1 VSVARP
7 TTRYVRDGDLHIA
20 FQVVGGAPL
29 DVVYVPGW
37 VSHLEAIWEDSRYGA
52 ALRKL
57 TGFARV
63 ILFDKRGTGMS
74 DRVPVDRLPTLEDRM
89 DEIRLVM
96 DAAGVERAALF
107 GSSEGSLLSAVF
119 AASHPDRV
127 SSLILSGGF
136 ARFFPD
142 PPDYPFGMM
151 DADALD
157 LMVEALRDTWGENG
171 EFILGMW
178 APSAAG
184 DPVAVEEFNRFFRL
198 AASPAAGAA
207 FSRLATQGDIRDV
220 LPSIHVPTLVLHRSE
235 DRVAEIGHG
244 RYLADRI
251 AGARFVELPGDEHL
265 WWYGD
270 HDAVL
275 DHVQEFLT
283 GTRRVPDPDRVLATV
298 LFVDV
303 VDSTARAAGLGDHR
317 WRELLERCYE
327 VIRKELEAHR
337 GREVKTLGDGM
348 LATFD
353 GPGRAARCAARAV
366 AEVRGL
372 GLELRTGVHTGEVEV
387 VGEDLGGLA
396 VHIGARVAALAAPG
410 EVLVSST
417 VRDLVAGSG
426 IEFEDRGLHVLK
438 GVPGE
443 WRLFAAIPP

>member
-1 VSVARP
+1 M
-7 TTRYVRDGDLHIA
+7 RDGELHIA
-20 FQVVGGAPL
+20 YQVVGDAPL

-37 VSHLEAIWEDSRYGA
+37 VSHLEAMWEDSRYGT

-63 ILFDKRGTGMS
+63 ILFDKRGTGLS
-74 DRVPVDRLPTLEDRM
+74 DRVPVDRLPTLEERM

-96 DAAGVERAALF
+96 DEAGVERAALF

-127 SSLILSGGF
+127 SSLILCAGY

-142 PPDYPFGMM
+142 PPDYPFGLI
-151 DADALD
+151 DADAREL
-157 LMVEALRDTWGENG
+157 LIKGLRDTWGENG
-171 EFILGMW
+171 EFILSMW

-184 DPVAVEEFNRFFRL
+184 DPVAVGEINRFCRL
-198 AASPAAGAA
+198 SASPAAGAA
-207 FSRLATQGDIRDV
+207 FLRLASEGDIRGV
-220 LPSIHVPTLVLHRSE
+220 LPSIHVPTLVLHRSD

-244 RYLADRI
+244 RYI
-251 AGARFVELPGDEHL
+251 AEHIPGARFVELPGNEHL

-270 HDAVL
+270 QDAVL
-275 DHVQEFLT
+275 DHLQEFLT
-283 GTRRVPDPDRVLATV
+283 GTRRIRDPDRVLATV

-303 VDSTARAAGLGDHR
+303 VDSTARTAELGDQR
-317 WRELLERCYE
+317 WRELLARCYE
-327 VIRKELEAHR
+327 VIRNELDAYR

-353 GPGRAARCAARAV
+353 GPGRAARCAARTVAAV
-366 AEVRGL
+366 RRL
-372 GLELRTGVHTGEVEV
+372 GLEIRAGVHTGEIELAGDDVQ
-387 VGEDLGGLA
+387 GLA
-396 VHIGARVAALAAPG
+396 VHIGARIAALAGPG
-410 EVLVSST
+410 EVWASST

-426 IEFEDRGLHVLK
+426 IEFDERGSHSLK

-443 WRLFAAIPP
+443 WRLFAVAGD

>member
-1 VSVARP
+1 MSTARP
-7 TTRYVRDGDLHIA
+7 TTRYVRAGELQIA
-20 FQVVGGAPL
+20 YQVVGDAPL

-37 VSHLEAIWEDSRYGA
+37 VSHLEAVWDDSRYGT

-57 TGFARV
+57 TRFARV
-63 ILFDKRGTGMS
+63 ILFDKRGTGLS
-74 DRVPVDRLPTLEDRM
+74 DRVPVDRLPTLEERM

-96 DAAGVERAALF
+96 DEAEIERASLF
-107 GSSEGSLLSAVF
+107 GSSEGSLLAAVF

-127 SSLILSGGF
+127 SSLILLAGY

-142 PPDYPFGMM
+142 PPDYPFGLI
-151 DADALD
+151 DADVREILIKG
-157 LMVEALRDTWGENG
+157 LRDTWGENG
-171 EFILGMW
+171 EFILSMW

-184 DPVAVEEFNRFFRL
+184 DPTAVEEINRFCRL
-198 AASPAAGAA
+198 SASPAAGAA
-207 FSRLATQGDIRDV
+207 FLRLASEGDIREV
-220 LPSIHVPTLVLHRSE
+220 LPSIHVPTLVLHRSG
-235 DRVAEIGHG
+235 DQVAEIGHG
-244 RYLADRI
+244 RYLAEHIQD
-251 AGARFVELPGDEHL
+251 ARFAELPGNEHL

-283 GTRRVPDPDRVLATV
+283 GTRRLPDPDRVLATV

-303 VDSTARAAGLGDHR
+303 VDSTARASELGDQR
-317 WRELLERCYE
+317 WRELLERCYG

-353 GPGRAARCAARAV
+353 GPGRAARCAARTV
-366 AEVRGL
+366 AAVRGL
-372 GLELRTGVHTGEVEV
+372 GLELRTGLHTGEVEII
-387 VGEDLGGLA
+387 GEDVGGLA

-417 VRDLVAGSG
+417 VKDLVAGSG
-426 IEFEDRGLHVLK
+426 IEFEDRGSYELK

-443 WRLFAAIPP
+443 WRLFAAVG